1 MYTRGKETTMECFE
15 YKVRFHLQRGQ
26 HYMHWQIKAW
36 DGTVKYIDPNKYQI
50 EMYKCNLVNK
60 TNGTGTSVSENEI
73 IKGIRLLAETEGIF
87 TETAGGV
94 VIASLIKLSKQ
105 NKLSSEEKTVCL
117 ITGNG
122 LKTPDVVSNL
132 ETLDIDSRANNLE
145 EILSKV

>member
-1 MYTRGKETTMECFE
+1 MHIAQAEGCSPIINAIDNNNDFIEPVIPETIA
-15 YKVRFHLQRGQ
+15 KSIAIGNP
-26 HYMHWQIKAW
+26 A
-36 DGTVKYIDPNKYQI
+36 DGLNSV
-50 EMYKCNLVNK
+50 NLVNK

-73 IKGIRLLAETEGIF
+73 IQGIRLLAETEGIF

-94 VIASLIKLSKQ
+94 VIASLIKLSRQ
-105 NKLSSEEKTVCL
+105 NKLPSDEKTVCL

-132 ETLDIDSRANNLE
+132 ETLDIDSKSNNLD